1 MLDPAVDV
9 LAVQL
14 DLLNFLTIEQRH
26 LSRISTLDFVDPG
39 AAPGIGSQ
47 VRGRY
52 VGFF

>member
-14 DLLNFLTIEQRH
+14 DLLNFLTIEHSH
-26 LSRISTLDFVDPG
+26 LSRISTLDFIDPG
-39 AAPGIGSQ
+39 AARGIGSR

-52 VGFF
+52 CFF